1 MEKEYENDGVFT
13 TVVDFLDGLGCEAV
27 SEVEESRS
35 GYSIVYGLNEDGVAI
50 CRLVVE
56 KKKTASLSQVLNARC
71 LAHEDQRYAIVLMGV
86 ERKFSKSEM
95 VDISDLIKKNRKNN
109 N

>member
-1 MEKEYENDGVFT
+1 MKKEYESDGVFT
-13 TVVDFLDGLGCEAV
+13 TVVDFLDSLGCEAV
-27 SEVEESRS
+27 SEVEGTNN

-71 LAHEDQRYAIVLMGV
+71 IAHEDQRYAIVLMGA
-86 ERKFSKSEM
+86 ERKFSKDEM
-95 VDISDLIKKNRKNN
+95 VDISDLIEKNRKKN
-109 N
+109 